1 MTEDIEL
8 GPYMNMAYVD
18 DEMKVER
25 PALTTKYLEATY
37 KYDNLQ
43 TANILKSSVNYLT
56 KYYMPSESCCT
67 KYVND
72 RFPCIDLIRK
82 YDLKQNLLK
91 DCLGGLTVINS
102 FV

>member
-1 MTEDIEL
+1 MSEDIEL
-8 GPYMNMAYVD
+8 GAYMNMAYVD
-18 DEMKVER
+18 DDMEVER

-37 KYDNLQ
+37 KYDDLRS
-43 TANILKSSVNYLT
+43 ANIFNSTVNYLT
-56 KYYMPSESCCT
+56 KYYTPSESCCT

-72 RFPCIDLIRK
+72 RLPFIDLIRK

-91 DCLGGLTVINS
+91 DCLGGLTVTYS